1 MKVIPRNSGVLL
13 TWASFLQWEDLQVEA
28 VEQSEV
34 LLPKEYHAPL
44 RRPYLVRQVAL
55 LSHGWNKK
63 DGTDVLSLI
72 QTVLNAPH

>member
-1 MKVIPRNSGVLL
+1 MKVIPHSSGVLL

-34 LLPKEYHAPL
+34 LLPEEHHAPL
-44 RRPYLVRQVAL
+44 RRPYLVRQAAL

-72 QTVLNAPH
+72 QTALNAPH